1 MNIQSM
7 LGRLLTISALL
18 VFAISCDS
26 SDNNDPEL
34 DLIPI
39 NSVTV
44 DGYTVSLEAP
54 NELEIG
60 ANQLF
65 WKIKQGDD
73 TITPQSFTISP
84 IMDMATMSHSTP
96 FDQPETDAIDDSYL
110 SNLAVFIMPS
120 GDMGSWTI
128 NFQFTTQSGSD
139 ISGEMPVNVNSSWK
153 IMNTEDD
160 NGKKYFVT
168 WFEPQRPMSG
178 NNDLTFLVHTR
189 ETMMS
194 FPAVSDAE
202 LIVYP
207 YMDMG
212 GGTGHS
218 TPFTPPV
225 ATGNGFYEGD
235 INYSMSGLWTTTVEL
250 VVENDT
256 LPEMVF
262 EYSVIA
268 K

>member
-1 MNIQSM
+1 MNIQTM
-7 LGRLLTISALL
+7 FGRLMAVAVLL
-18 VFAISCDS
+18 FVAASCDTT
-26 SDNNDPEL
+26 DNNDPEL
-34 DLIPI
+34 DLIPV

-44 DGYTVSLEAP
+44 DGYTVSLESP
-54 NELEIG
+54 KELEIG
-60 ANQLF
+60 ANYLY
-65 WKIKQGDD
+65 WKIKQGDN
-73 TITPQSFTISP
+73 TITPQTFTITP
-84 IMDMATMSHSTP
+84 MMDMATMSHSTP
-96 FDQPETDAIDDSYL
+96 FEQPSADLLDDSYL

-128 NFQFTTQSGSD
+128 NFEFITQSGSE

-194 FPAVSDAE
+194 FPAVSNAE
-202 LIVYP
+202 LVVFP

-225 ATGNGFYEGD
+225 SAGNGFYEGD

-250 VVENDT
+250 VVANDT
-256 LPEMVF
+256 LPEIVF